1 MLIGGKIGRVRDVA
15 KAVGGRFSISIYFSF
30 SVETNQE
37 SDGIIHGS
45 ARNRSSEL
53 LSVSSLLLLLL
64 VIFGNA
70 LNAYF
75 KVRLET

>member
-30 SVETNQE
+30 SVETNQK

-45 ARNRSSEL
+45 ARNRNSEL
-53 LSVSSLLLLLL
+53 LSVSLLLLCNMESITHSLSIIL
-64 VIFGNA
+64 IVSMN
-70 LNAYF
+70 
-75 KVRLET
+75 